1 MGNTEKVVNRQNVEG
16 ANDKN
21 VMIQI
26 QMPL

>member
-1 MGNTEKVVNRQNVEG
+1 MGNTEQVVNRQNVEG
-16 ANDKN
+16 VNDKN